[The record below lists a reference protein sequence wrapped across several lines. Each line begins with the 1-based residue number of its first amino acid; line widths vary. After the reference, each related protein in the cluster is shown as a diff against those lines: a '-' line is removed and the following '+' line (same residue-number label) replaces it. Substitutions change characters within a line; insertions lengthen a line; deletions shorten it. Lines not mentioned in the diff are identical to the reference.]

1 MTSKPARPRG
11 RGCSRTGAAG
21 ARSRGESR
29 PRHLGAPGKIWLFLP
44 CSRADSRRDCEF
56 TEWDALGRAGTS
68 PPERGEAPGAEWR
81 CNCAKELAGESAAF
95 GHIQVG
101 GLEPGRRSQ

>member
-68 PPERGEAPGAEWR
+68 PPERGEIPVSGEGISQACELLVAVGCRLPG
-81 CNCAKELAGESAAF
+81 LA
-95 GHIQVG
+95 V
-101 GLEPGRRSQ
+101 